1 MKISDTYREI
11 ANNPKYKDLNNL
23 KNITKT
29 LLNRAR
35 VRVQYITKKGK
46 ITPGFLAAKARLE
59 ESGLLTP
66 SGNVSTRLP
75 KERKNI
81 LTVLKAVTNF
91 LDKKATTVKGQK
103 TEQIKGE
110 KKKVKQRGAK
120 SDKPKKFKQGQRTV
134 TYETEEPEQEQFA
147 EMGDYWQIARDLGLF
162 NFMNYEDF
170 AEIIEELPYK
180 ISLADFEELILNC
193 IDNGYDSDEIFSEF
207 NKRGIGVD
215 EQ

>member
-23 KNITKT
+23 KSITKT

-59 ESGLLTP
+59 ESGLLTAT
-66 SGNVSTRLP
+66 GNVSTHLP
-75 KERKNI
+75 KERQNI

-91 LDKKATTVKGQK
+91 LDKKATTIKGQK

-110 KKKVKQRGAK
+110 KKKVKQHGAK

-134 TYETEEPEQEQFA
+134 TYEELLQA
-147 EMGDYWQIARDLGLF
+147 EFTDMREYWRIARDLGLF

-170 AEIIEELPYK
+170 AEIVEELPYTM
-180 ISLADFEELILNC
+180 SLTEFEELIFNC
-193 IDNGYDSDEIFSEF
+193 IDNGYSSEEILSEF
-207 NKRGIGVD
+207 NKRGIGV
-215 EQ
+215 EK